1 MKRLFFSVAMMLA
14 GALAGCGTTDT
25 SNQTEKCQNVMCPT
39 GQTCNATSGL
49 CEGTIDKCMGVSCT
63 FPQACEAATG
73 MCATPAMPSTS
84 GALMDRMGRPAVN
97 TALTNPFDLY
107 KPQGTAETDSVT
119 KDRYNKDG
127 TVSYV
132 RRSVPS
138 VPG

>member
-1 MKRLFFSVAMMLA
+1 MKRLFFSAAMILV

-25 SNQTEKCQNVMCPT
+25 SNQTEKCQNVMCST

-63 FPQACEAATG
+63 FPQGCDASTG
-73 MCATPAMPSTS
+73 MCANPAMPSTS

-107 KPQGTAETDSVT
+107 KPQGAATETDGVT

-127 TVSYV
+127 TVSY
-132 RRSVPS
+132 
-138 VPG
+138 G